1 MMLFRAAWRHF
12 LQHPVQFA
20 LSFAGVMFG
29 VALAVAVDV
38 TNQTAV
44 SSFEAA
50 ADVLGG
56 RARHVVRPSEGR
68 WLDDAVYVSLVRDGV
83 TGIAPVLEHRDEHP
97 ALGRLTFF
105 GIDPFADG
113 QVRRFTQFSSGTG
126 SLAGFLSEERRFFAE
141 KSWAESKG
149 WQPGDTVKLGGS
161 FGDWMLMG
169 VVTAGTD
176 LERDVLRG
184 YIIAD
189 IHAVQEQ
196 FGLQGKLSRLD
207 VLTDAAANRI
217 ESVAGQNLLVGKASE
232 WSDSRKK
239 MTEAFRLNLGALS
252 KLGLLVAV
260 LLVFQTASFSVVQRR
275 HVFVRMVVL
284 GLSARELLFL
294 VLAEVAAIGMAASV
308 AGALAGTLAAR
319 FMVPLVGGTMSAFF
333 SAPGSLQFSA
343 DVVTLLYAIAAGVG
357 ASLLGAALPAIQAA
371 RTTVRQK
378 EEPLYEPHKQ
388 RAGVLISAISGVVLA
403 SGGTWFL
410 ARSKPGLVA
419 AYALMLCVVAGWL
432 LLLPLLRDA
441 GARLVRR
448 YQSAQPGALLLAA
461 RSVFLL
467 PGGVWSAA
475 GAIALALGMFLGVT
489 VMVNSFRF
497 TVETWLTQVLRADVY
512 VSADGFKLA
521 GDRRAIPEIVLETL
535 HSHPGVR
542 GISLIENRDGR
553 IGSRDIGVQL
563 VSPAEGVKPAQRVR
577 EALPDWENR
586 YLNGKGVLVS
596 EPLANALSLKS
607 GDSITV
613 FIGNEPVSTT
623 TLAVYFDFASVKGAV
638 TMMRSV
644 IPMEKLPPRPDGATV
659 YLKEGQDAQE
669 IIALGDRFPEV
680 AMTTGSGLLA
690 SSLRIFDQ
698 TFLITAVLRY
708 LIGGIAVLGVAGA
721 LFSRVLSHMRD
732 LGRMEALGFSRGQLA
747 SQMLL
752 EALGFGLLGLAGAI
766 PAGIGFARVLVDVI
780 NPASFGW
787 SLVWK
792 LEPADIMA
800 TVALGVGSVII
811 AGLLPVFVFLKRPL
825 ISKIREES

>member
-20 LSFAGVMFG
+20 LSFAGVAFG

-50 ADVLGG
+50 ADILGG
-56 RARHVVRPSEGR
+56 KASYVVLPSDSR
-68 WLDDAVYVSLVRDGV
+68 WLDDGVYVALVRHGV
-83 TGIAPVLEHRDEHP
+83 TGIAPVLEHRVEHP
-97 ALGRLTFF
+97 SFGRLTFF

-113 QVRRFTQFSSGTG
+113 EVRRFTQFSSGTG

-149 WQPGDTVKLGGS
+149 WQVGDTVKLGS
-161 FGDWMLMG
+161 PFGDWILMG
-169 VVTAGTD
+169 VVTAESD

-184 YIIAD
+184 YVIAD

-196 FGLQGKLSRLD
+196 FGLLGKLSRLD
-207 VLTDAAANRI
+207 VLSEVAANRI
-217 ESVAGQNLLVGKASE
+217 AALAVENTQIGKASE
-232 WSDSRKK
+232 WTDSRKK
-239 MTEAFRLNLGALS
+239 MTEAFRLNLAALS

-284 GLSARELLFL
+284 GLSARELLLL
-294 VLAEVAAIGMAASV
+294 VLAEAAAIGLAASV
-308 AGALAGTLAAR
+308 VGALAGTVAAR
-319 FMVPLVGGTMSAFF
+319 FMVPLVGGTLTSFF
-333 SAPGSLQFSA
+333 SAPGSLQFSLNA
-343 DVVTLLYAIAAGVG
+343 LTLLYAIAAGVG
-357 ASLLGAALPAIQAA
+357 ASLLGAALPAFQAA
-371 RTTVRQK
+371 QTTVRQK
-378 EEPLYEPHKQ
+378 EEPLYEPQKQ
-388 RAGVLISAISGVVLA
+388 RFSVLLSAVSGVLLA

-410 ARSKPGLVA
+410 AQSKPGLVA
-419 AYALMLCVVAGWL
+419 AYVLMLCVVAGWL
-432 LLLPLLRDA
+432 LMLPLLRDA

-448 YQSAQPGALLLAA
+448 YKSAQPGALLLAA

-467 PGGVWSAA
+467 PGGVWSAT
-475 GAIALALGMFLGVT
+475 GAICLALGMFLGVT
-489 VMVNSFRF
+489 VMVKSFRF
-497 TVETWLTQVLRADVY
+497 TVETWLSQVLKADVY

-521 GDRRAIPEIVLETL
+521 GDRRAIPKILLETL
-535 HSHPGVR
+535 RSHPSVR
-542 GISLIENRDGR
+542 SISLIENYDGR
-553 IGSRDIGVQL
+553 VGSRNIGVQL
-563 VSPAEGVKPAQRVR
+563 VSLAEGVKPAQRIR
-577 EALPDWENR
+577 EALPNWETR
-586 YLNGKGVLVS
+586 YLNSEGVLVS
-596 EPLANALSLKS
+596 EPLANALSLKP

-613 FIGNEPVSTT
+613 FIGNEPVKSKI
-623 TLAVYFDFASVKGAV
+623 LAVYFDFASVKGAI
-638 TMMRSV
+638 TMIRSL
-644 IPMEKLPPRPDGATV
+644 IPLETIPSRPDGATV

-669 IIALGDRFPEV
+669 ILALGDRFPDI

-690 SSLRIFDQ
+690 SSLRVFDQ

-732 LGRMEALGFSRGQLA
+732 LGRMEALGFSRRQLA

-752 EALGFGLLGLAGAI
+752 EALEFGLLGLAGAI
-766 PAGIGFARVLVDVI
+766 PAGIGFARVLVEVI
-780 NPASFGW
+780 NPVSFGW

-792 LEPADIMA
+792 LEPADIFA
-800 TVALGVGSVII
+800 TVALGVGSVVI
-811 AGLLPVFVFLKRPL
+811 AGLLPVVVFLKRPL
-825 ISKIREES
+825 VSKIREES